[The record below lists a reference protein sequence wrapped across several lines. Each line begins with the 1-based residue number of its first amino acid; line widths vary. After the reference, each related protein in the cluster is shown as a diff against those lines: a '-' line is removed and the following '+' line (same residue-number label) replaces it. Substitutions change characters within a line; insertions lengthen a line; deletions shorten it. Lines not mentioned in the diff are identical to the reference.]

1 MTPTDLATLDARVEA
16 LRTHQLP
23 AYTGRMVGVS
33 SVSTGWPHGADWRRH
48 VEKHGLPPVV
58 AAFALPNGCPV
69 TVRWA
74 REYSNSRLPV
84 VARTIAVGG
93 CTGFYSETRSLDIT
107 KIDGHAAVKALTP
120 IINAAPTPSAA
131 ISAAVEHVAT
141 LCDAQAAK
149 WAANAANLRAQVTP

>member
-1 MTPTDLATLDARVEA
+1 MSLIDLDARVEA

-33 SVSTGWPHGADWRRH
+33 SASTGWPHGADWRRH
-48 VEKHGLPPVV
+48 TEKHGLPPVV
-58 AAFALPNGCPV
+58 AAFTLPNGYPV
-69 TVRWA
+69 TIRWA
-74 REYSNSRLPV
+74 REYSSSRLPV

-93 CTGFYSETRSLDIT
+93 CIGFYSETRDLDIT

-131 ISAAVEHVAT
+131 IRAAVEHVAT
-141 LCDAQAAK
+141 LCDAEAAR
-149 WAANAANLRAQVTP
+149 WTTYSAALRAQVAP